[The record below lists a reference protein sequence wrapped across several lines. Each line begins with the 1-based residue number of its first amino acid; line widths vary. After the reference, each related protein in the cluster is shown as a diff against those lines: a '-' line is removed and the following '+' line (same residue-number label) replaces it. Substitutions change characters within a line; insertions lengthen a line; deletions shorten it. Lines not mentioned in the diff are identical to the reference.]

1 MHGRKL
7 CAAMQHA
14 TSGTRPILILP
25 GADVGHGGRSLNK
38 SIEEFTSM
46 LAFMARWTGL
56 EQP

>member
-1 MHGRKL
+1 
-7 CAAMQHA
+7 MQHA
-14 TSGTRPILILP
+14 TSGSRPVLILP

-56 EQP
+56 ELS